1 MKEVD
6 DGHLD
11 AALLTIAKAGPIKT
25 TRRRPRPLTSTTTSR
40 CVGDSAKPIFRGT
53 HIQYE
58 KTLLMSSPTLNPTSL
73 RYKTFIR
80 TNDDLP
86 RPSDLARLDLGGHI
100 PDRHSTM
107 NLANDSSTDPKLKC
121 CCGRAD
127 CAYLEHNN
135 AAVGNIER
143 KLERAAQLGQVR
155 ALLRLLACHSPSP
168 ARFQVST

>member
-1 MKEVD
+1 
-6 DGHLD
+6 
-11 AALLTIAKAGPIKT
+11 
-25 TRRRPRPLTSTTTSR
+25 
-40 CVGDSAKPIFRGT
+40 
-53 HIQYE
+53 
-58 KTLLMSSPTLNPTSL
+58 MSSPTLNPTSL

-86 RPSDLARLDLGGHI
+86 SPRDLARLDLDGHI

-107 NLANDSSTDPKLKC
+107 NLANDGSTEPKLKC

-135 AAVGNIER
+135 AAVDDIER

-155 ALLRLLACHSPSP
+155 ALLRVLACHLPPP
-168 ARFQVST
+168 ACIQVST